1 MSREDV
7 RFVMQQLDPDGMT
20 IRRRHCLVRRT
31 YSVKGPNCIW
41 HVDGYDKLKPYG
53 ICISGCV
60 DGYSRKV
67 LWLRAGTTNND
78 PAVVAGYFV
87 EAIERFGGCP
97 QKVRTDF
104 GTENVTIR
112 AIQTALRANNPSS
125 FIAGASTHN
134 QRIESWWGMLR
145 RQCTQ
150 HWMTLFSCLQHNGHF
165 DGTFVDKSLVQ
176 FCFSRLI
183 QVHV

>member
-7 RFVMQQLDPDGMT
+7 RFVMQQLNPDGMT
-20 IRRRHCLVRRT
+20 IRRRHRLVRRT

-104 GTENVTIR
+104 GTENVTVF
-112 AIQTALRANNPSS
+112 TDSKKLLEALHTMNWKNS
-125 FIAGASTHN
+125 N
-134 QRIESWWGMLR
+134 LLL
-145 RQCTQ
+145 
-150 HWMTLFSCLQHNGHF
+150 MTSGNF
-165 DGTFVDKSLVQ
+165 DGLDFVQLADELLSEKV
-176 FCFSRLI
+176 
-183 QVHV
+183 